1 MGKYHNNEVKIKY
14 TRNRSIISTVLVLS
28 ISICLCNGLNRTD
41 NTINS
46 YTPITTYMFNK
57 SVISV
62 PSEYVKVKTTNESV
76 SSTFIST
83 GNNLWDSLIRECL
96 EKPSFSC
103 IQKNVYTYL
112 DGALKDTDM
121 NVTNRLRFIKNKVDY
136 RKYSEE
142 QLSHVYENEITD
154 DEIPG
159 KTFLNKY
166 STFFLMRDG
175 TL

>member
-1 MGKYHNNEVKIKY
+1 MGKHSNHEVNIHKIK
-14 TRNRSIISTVLVLS
+14 NRSIISTLLVLS

-41 NTINS
+41 GTISS

-112 DGALKDTDM
+112 DGVFKETDM

-136 RKYSEE
+136 SISSEE
-142 QLSHVYENEITD
+142 QLNHVYENEITD

-159 KTFLNKY
+159 KVF
-166 STFFLMRDG
+166 
-175 TL
+175 

>member
-1 MGKYHNNEVKIKY
+1 MGKHNNYKVNIEK
-14 TRNRSIISTVLVLS
+14 NRLIISSILMLS
-28 ISICLCNGLNRTD
+28 ICTSLCNGLNRTD
-41 NTINS
+41 GTINS

-83 GNNLWDSLIRECL
+83 GNNLWDSLISECL

-112 DGALKDTDM
+112 DGVLKETDM

-142 QLSHVYENEITD
+142 QLRHVYENEITD

-159 KTFLNKY
+159 KTFFEQIFN
-166 STFFLMRDG
+166 FLFDA
-175 TL
+175 

>member
-1 MGKYHNNEVKIKY
+1 MGKYHNNEVKIQNI
-14 TRNRSIISTVLVLS
+14 RNRSIISTVLVLI

-41 NTINS
+41 TSINS

-62 PSEYVKVKTTNESV
+62 LPSEYVKVKTTNESV

-112 DGALKDTDM
+112 DGVLKETDM

-136 RKYSEE
+136 RKYSAE
-142 QLSHVYENEITD
+142 QLNHHHVYENEITD

-159 KTFLNKY
+159 KTF
-166 STFFLMRDG
+166 F
-175 TL
+175 